1 MRPRPNLT
9 TFEAIVGFPT
19 WAEHSCFAS
28 VGGQHVGGKEVGEA
42 NMSDEHRPASPWA
55 LAFDDKDLD
64 PAQKERFIAA
74 LPILGDAI
82 EKDAHR
88 RARHNG

>member
-1 MRPRPNLT
+1 
-9 TFEAIVGFPT
+9 
-19 WAEHSCFAS
+19 
-28 VGGQHVGGKEVGEA
+28 
-42 NMSDEHRPASPWA
+42 MSDEHRPASPWA

-64 PAQKERFIAA
+64 PAQKERFRAA